1 MGVSTDS
8 DLIHHSRDAPEA
20 FAEIF
25 ERHAQEIYRYAARR
39 VGDFAAADVMSE
51 TFLIAFEQR
60 GRFDHS
66 WHDARPWLYG
76 IATNILRTHRR
87 SEARLLK
94 ALSRQAA
101 DRDYDDD
108 SADTTA
114 ARLDAAAAYR
124 GVADA
129 LRHLSQAD
137 REPLLLFAWA
147 GLGYEAIA
155 AALGIP
161 VGTVRSRLNRARRQL
176 RARLGPGVARYNDIF
191 DDSAAQE
198 TDQEEDHGRA
208 GTAPQPAG

>member
-51 TFLIAFEQR
+51 TFLVAFEQR

-76 IATNILRTHRR
+76 IATNLLRSHRR

-101 DRDYDDD
+101 DRGYADDASD
-108 SADTTA
+108 ITA
-114 ARLDAAAAYR
+114 ARLDAAAAHR

-129 LRHLSQAD
+129 LRHLSPAD
-137 REPLLLFAWA
+137 RETLLLFAWA
-147 GLGYEAIA
+147 DLGYEAIA
-155 AALGIP
+155 TALEIP

-176 RARLGPGVARYNDIF
+176 RARLGPAVAQYNDII
-191 DDSAAQE
+191 DTIDP
-198 TDQEEDHGRA
+198 EEDHGRA
-208 GTAPQPAG
+208 GTAAQPAR